1 MNLKEVKMVVIDDKI
16 YLLSNETNNKHFVFS
31 IGGNLTIGEFDD
43 LLGDEIDWVMNIA
56 IEPEQIGLFYGGL
69 ELNEFHRIVPLS
81 DENVNGILANNG
93 KCFIEMINPDEYT
106 HLDLELGGN
115 QFTPV
120 LIDNYVIIHS
130 NEEV

>member
-31 IGGNLTIGEFDD
+31 IGGNLT
-43 LLGDEIDWVMNIA
+43 